1 MKIAALVA
9 RVLLGLIFLFSG
21 IAKFFPMQQPPPPS
35 PVAGQFFTA
44 LMASKYILVLG
55 VFEAVGG
62 LLLLIP
68 RFVPLG
74 LCVLAP
80 IIVNIFL
87 VGVLMSVSQA
97 LVSSLVLTLLW
108 VIIFLRFRQAFEG
121 IFAARHANERGRVTS
136 PSCPAPAGRAAGL
149 RWRYGLE

>member
-21 IAKFFPMQQPPPPS
+21 IAKFFPMPQSPPPS
-35 PVAGQFFTA
+35 PVAGQFFAA

-55 VFEAVGG
+55 AFEAVGG
-62 LLLLIP
+62 LLLLLP

-74 LCVLAP
+74 LCVVAP

-87 VGVLMSVSQA
+87 VGVLMSASQA

-108 VIIFLRFRQAFEG
+108 VIAFMRFHQAFAG
-121 IFAARHANERGRVTS
+121 IFSTRH
-136 PSCPAPAGRAAGL
+136 
-149 RWRYGLE
+149 